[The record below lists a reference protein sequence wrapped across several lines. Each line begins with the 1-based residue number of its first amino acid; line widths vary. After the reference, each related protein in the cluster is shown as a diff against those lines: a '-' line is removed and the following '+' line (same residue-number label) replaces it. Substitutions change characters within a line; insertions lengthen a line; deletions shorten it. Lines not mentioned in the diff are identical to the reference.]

1 MIKLNNNSQFFL
13 KTFFKQFFI
22 LNWKNYI
29 LLKRNWIGTIFEI
42 SLSAFFILTLLIIRN
57 IIERIYVPEQIN
69 PSYYL
74 IDYFQ
79 TLSGRNLIL
88 FYPNSPLVERV
99 VRNAIS
105 IIKARKY
112 WLNFSSLTFI
122 LSVLSPF
129 LFFIFK
135 IIKINTQKL
144 LVQTSLMP

>member
-1 MIKLNNNSQFFL
+1 MTKLSNNSQFFL

-29 LLKRNWIGTIFEI
+29 LLKRNWIGTVFEI

-79 TLSGRNLIL
+79 TLSGHNLIL

-122 LSVLSPF
+122 LP
-129 LFFIFK
+129 LFESFF
-135 IIKINTQKL
+135 
-144 LVQTSLMP
+144 